1 MRAALLDSGKKACVG
16 AAFWTSLATAA
27 GRPRGTGAGRG
38 KKRYMG
44 EGSSDCDGAVELR
57 GEGVRGSG
65 VLDFASDGGWAA
77 AWRWCGSWDEAIR
90 GGGQQRL
97 CRRSWTRGRRRA

>member
-1 MRAALLDSGKKACVG
+1 MAAQLDSGDKACVG
-16 AAFWTSLATAA
+16 AASWTSVATAV
-27 GRPRGTGAGRG
+27 GRPRGAGVGRG
-38 KKRYMG
+38 TKRYAG
-44 EGSSDCDGAVELR
+44 EGSSDCVGAAGLG
-57 GEGVRGSG
+57 GEGVRRSG

-97 CRRSWTRGRRRA
+97 